1 MMEHPVL
8 HTIVA
13 VRRKLENVRC
23 SAGEITGRLV
33 ITAETHTWLK
43 ELVVADIVDSQITIG
58 GKSQTIEKLQFDDDL
73 HTEITLYV
81 TKLTGAYYF
90 ESIHDLIDADCTQ
103 LPTLPFYIHKDTY
116 FSESG
121 NEPRS
126 VVCFRRVIELVNILT
141 DLCDYKE
148 DVDGQYL
155 KLTFFAKKKIS
166 FETKY
171 TSNQLSELVGLGK
184 LKEHFTNAH
193 DKEQRKVIFKT
204 ELVNFLFGQP
214 ENLMFGTL
222 VFSFNDLVKNY
233 EVSHAI
239 YIEQFSYLDIKNQVD
254 KDKLEYVKKI
264 AGAVSE
270 IQTKIIAVPAAYLLI
285 MAAVDFKSGFTFKNI
300 LSIIAGF
307 MFALILELLIRSQSA
322 VLRYTKQEIGNTT
335 SAIKEKANA
344 NFLQEFV
351 DSLENLMKS
360 ISHQH
365 IYLLLFRLIVWSV
378 PVILVIC
385 TLAKCG

>member
-1 MMEHPVL
+1 MRLKSEL
-8 HTIVA
+8 YKKEQDDIID
-13 VRRKLENVRC
+13 KIISILDLEN
-23 SAGEITGRLV
+23 
-33 ITAETHTWLK
+33 K
-43 ELVVADIVDSQITIG
+43 N
-58 GKSQTIEKLQFDDDL
+58 KY
-73 HTEITLYV
+73 TLY
-81 TKLTGAYYF
+81 
-90 ESIHDLIDADCTQ
+90 
-103 LPTLPFYIHKDTY
+103 
-116 FSESG
+116 
-121 NEPRS
+121 
-126 VVCFRRVIELVNILT
+126 ELDN
-141 DLCDYKE
+141 CE
-148 DVDGQYL
+148 
-155 KLTFFAKKKIS
+155 
-166 FETKY
+166 
-171 TSNQLSELVGLGK
+171 
-184 LKEHFTNAH
+184 
-193 DKEQRKVIFKT
+193 
-204 ELVNFLFGQP
+204 
-214 ENLMFGTL
+214 
-222 VFSFNDLVKNY
+222 
-233 EVSHAI
+233 
-239 YIEQFSYLDIKNQVD
+239 
-254 KDKLEYVKKI
+254 
-264 AGAVSE
+264 E